1 MDFRT
6 DYRIN
11 SQYHSCQKF
20 NLVHLGM
27 NTTGPLRQNEQ
38 LTTDIKLSSATVR
51 KFSNKVINSKY
62 LKSPR
67 GLRLDVYTCPHVAC
81 PHVRVST

>member
-20 NLVHLGM
+20 SVVHLGM
-27 NTTGPLRQNEQ
+27 NTSGPLRQNEQ
-38 LTTDIKLSSATVR
+38 LTTDIELSSVTVR

-62 LKSPR
+62 PKSPR
-67 GLRLDVYTCPHVAC
+67 GR
-81 PHVRVST
+81 R